1 MRLDLGYFVK
11 RGSDEPKKN
20 GPIYQ
25 MIHSFKDRF
34 FKDRF
39 FEVVFS
45 IEGNLIR
52 LDNAAQDSNF
62 IHKNINFWEGF

>member
-1 MRLDLGYFVK
+1 
-11 RGSDEPKKN
+11 
-20 GPIYQ
+20 

-52 LDNAAQDSNF
+52 LDNAAQDSNL
-62 IHKNINFWEGF
+62 IYKNINFWEAF

>member
-1 MRLDLGYFVK
+1 
-11 RGSDEPKKN
+11 
-20 GPIYQ
+20 